1 MSPRVDPAE
10 ARKAVA
16 DCLPWLR
23 DADATP
29 PDRALLACAV
39 RLTARTLAAAA
50 PGRAVEVRIP
60 PFVAVQC
67 LSGPR
72 HTRGTPSNVVEA
84 DPRTWLMVA
93 AGLLDFDEAVA
104 GGMMRL
110 SGSRAADLR
119 QWVPLFGRN
128 GLETP

>member
-1 MSPRVDPAE
+1 MIPRVDPAE
-10 ARKAVA
+10 ARNAVTA
-16 DCLPWLR
+16 CLPWLR

-29 PDRALLACAV
+29 PERALLARAV

-50 PGRAVEVRIP
+50 PGGTVEVRIP

-72 HTRGTPSNVVEA
+72 HTRGTPPNVAET
-84 DPRTWLMVA
+84 DPRTWLLLTT
-93 AGLLDFDEAVA
+93 GLLGFDDAV
-104 GGMMRL
+104 GGGALRL
-110 SGSRAADLR
+110 SGSRAADLGC
-119 QWVPLFGRN
+119 WFPLFGRN